1 MLDIRLMRRLDS
13 VLGNLACNALALQK
27 RLRGTANGGD
37 SARPVRK
44 IAVMKFFGMGSIVVA
59 TPCLQALREQ
69 FPGAEI
75 HFVTFKG
82 NRELLEIL
90 SLTDKNHFVDPSSP
104 RSFIASTLTVAKR
117 LREEGIDLA
126 LDLEFFAKFPLVL
139 ASLAGI
145 PRKAGFYLTAESW
158 RKTMLDVT
166 GWYNHYFH
174 TKDIFLSLVY
184 LLAKDDPYYVT
195 FEGFAKRYSYPQ
207 LSPSDA
213 ERRSLRA
220 KLVTLGVKRTQT
232 LYVVNPN
239 TSPELA
245 PEARKWPEERYAELG
260 KALLAKDPNAVCLFI
275 GAPSE
280 RQYVQRIAARG
291 NDARMMSVAGE
302 FSLRELV
309 VLFAETRLLVSNDS
323 GPMHLACLVDAPTIG
338 LFFADTPTLFAPIGT
353 HVGVVAPAL
362 YSMPLFSVYNGKDV
376 VVGKPTDEIK
386 NVAARTVSLEQ
397 VLTVVDTVLLSSK
410 SKFSHVSN

>member
-1 MLDIRLMRRLDS
+1 MLDIRLMRKLDS

-27 RLRGTANGGD
+27 RLVSLPAD
-37 SARPVRK
+37 PQRPVRK
-44 IAVMKFFGMGSIVVA
+44 ILVMKFFGMGSIVVA

-90 SLTDKNHFVDPSSP
+90 ALTDRAHFVDPSST
-104 RSFIASTLTVAKR
+104 RTFIDTTLRVAKT
-117 LREEGIDLA
+117 LRDLEFDLA
-126 LDLEFFAKFPLVL
+126 IDLEFFAKFPLVL

-158 RKTMLDVT
+158 RRTMLDVT

-184 LLAKDDPYYVT
+184 LLAKDDPYYLS
-195 FEGFAKRYSYPQ
+195 FHEFSNRYRYPR
-207 LSPSDA
+207 LAPKDS
-213 ERRSLRA
+213 ERSALREKLA
-220 KLVTLGVKRTQT
+220 KLGVATGRAFF
-232 LYVVNPN
+232 VVNPN

-260 KALLAKDPNAVCLFI
+260 RALLERNKDAVCLFI

-280 RQYVQRIAARG
+280 KQYVDRVASHGKDPRLISIAGAL
-291 NDARMMSVAGE
+291 
-302 FSLRELV
+302 SLRELI
-309 VLFAETRLLVSNDS
+309 VLFAEARLLVSNDS
-323 GPMHLACLVDAPTIG
+323 GPMHLACLVDTPTVG
-338 LFFADTPTLFAPIGT
+338 LFFADTPTLFAPIGS
-353 HVGVVAPAL
+353 HVASVAPSL
-362 YSMPLFSVYNGKDV
+362 YSIPLFSVYNGKDV
-376 VVGKPTDEIK
+376 VVGKPTDQIK
-386 NVAARTVSLEQ
+386 NVAARTVSLAD
-397 VLTVVDTVLLSSK
+397 VMAAVDPLLAQSESSARTY
-410 SKFSHVSN
+410 SN